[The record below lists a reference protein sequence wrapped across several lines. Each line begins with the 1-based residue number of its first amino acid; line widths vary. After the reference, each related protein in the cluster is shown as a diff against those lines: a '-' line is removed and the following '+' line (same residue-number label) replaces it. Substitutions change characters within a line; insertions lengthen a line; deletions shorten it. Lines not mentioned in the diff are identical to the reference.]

1 MNAELAG
8 TANVLQRVVRTIL
21 FADLVESCRLAE
33 ADEAGTAARWRNLRA
48 VIENRIVPEHQG
60 RLIRTEGD
68 GLMMLFEHALPA
80 ARCAL
85 DIQAACRAS
94 AADRGDGNAGAEPLM
109 LRESLHE
116 TELFADERDVYGR
129 GVNLAARLY
138 NLAGPGEI
146 VMSDCVQARLAGV
159 FDACIEDLGEC
170 HLRHLAH
177 PVHAFR
183 LGGPGPRPVIAPNAI
198 GAAVLRPSIAVIPF
212 ASRCLDASHD
222 VLGEILADDI
232 IIGLSGSDEL
242 RVISRLSTSA
252 LRDRSANAS
261 QAGAL
266 LDARYVLS
274 GAYRT
279 HGGKIVLAVEL
290 ADTKLACVVWGE
302 TLTDSIDAV
311 IAGESTLVAHIH
323 TSVGTRIVAHELER
337 TRSQSLPTLESSTLL
352 LGSIAL
358 MHRGVRDEFERAG
371 QMLDVLAER
380 ARGQATPYAWL
391 AKWHVLRFNRGWTT
405 DRVGEAHSALACSRR
420 ALDADSRSS
429 MALAVEGFVRTN
441 LLKQLD
447 AGEDCYERALEA
459 NPNDS
464 LAWLLKGT
472 LHAFK
477 GEGDEAVAATG
488 HALALSP
495 LDPLKSFYESL
506 CATAALSARQYER
519 VIELAEHSL
528 RNGPNNTST
537 LRALAIAQAEL
548 GLVDDARLTIRKVL
562 AIEPHLTVRG
572 FLERSPSAAFETGRI
587 WSDALRR
594 AGLPLQ

>member
-1 MNAELAG
+1 MDSELAG

-48 VIENRIVPEHQG
+48 VIENCIVPRHNG

-85 DIQAACRAS
+85 DIQAACRS
-94 AADRGDGNAGAEPLM
+94 NAGARGEAEAAAEPLM
-109 LRESLHE
+109 LRQSLHE

-146 VMSDCVQARLAGV
+146 VMSDCVHARLAGV
-159 FDACIEDLGEC
+159 FDACEEDLGEC
-170 HLRHLAH
+170 HLRHLAQ
-177 PVHAFR
+177 PVHAYR
-183 LGGPGPRPVIAPNAI
+183 LGGPGPRPVIPPNAP
-198 GAAVLRPSIAVIPF
+198 GAMVLRPSIAVIPF
-212 ASRCLDASHD
+212 ASRCLEANHD
-222 VLGEILADDI
+222 VLGDILADDI
-232 IIGLSGSDEL
+232 ITGLSGSDEL
-242 RVISRLSTSA
+242 RVISRLSTAMLRERGASA
-252 LRDRSANAS
+252 A

-279 HGGKIVLAVEL
+279 HGGKIVLTVEL
-290 ADTKLACVVWGE
+290 ADTKLECVVWGE

-311 IAGESTLVAHIH
+311 VAGESTLVAHIH
-323 TSVGTRIVAHELER
+323 TSVGTRIITHELER
-337 TRSQSLPTLESSTLL
+337 TRSHSLPTLESSTLL
-352 LGSIAL
+352 LSSIAL

-380 ARGQATPYAWL
+380 ARSQATPYAWL
-391 AKWHVLRFNRGWTT
+391 AKWHVLRFNRGWTS
-405 DRVGEAHSALACSRR
+405 DRVGEAHSALACARR

-441 LLKQLD
+441 LLKQID

-477 GEGDEAVAATG
+477 GEGEEAVASTG

-495 LDPLKSFYESL
+495 LDPLRSFYESL
-506 CATAALSARQYER
+506 CATAALSARQYAR

-548 GLVDDARLTIRKVL
+548 GLVDDARLTIGKVL
-562 AIEPHLTVRG
+562 AIEPHLTVRS

>member
-1 MNAELAG
+1 MNVELAD
-8 TANVLQRVVRTIL
+8 TPNVLQRVVRTIL

-48 VIENRIVPEHQG
+48 QIEGCIVPGHHG

-85 DIQAACRAS
+85 EIQEACRRSAGAS
-94 AADRGDGNAGAEPLM
+94 GDSETRAEPLM

-146 VMSDCVQARLAGV
+146 VISASVQERIAGV
-159 FDACIEDLGEC
+159 FDSCIEDLGEC
-170 HLRHLAH
+170 HLRHLAQ
-177 PVHAFR
+177 PVHAYR
-183 LGGPGPRPVIAPNAI
+183 LGGPGPQPVIAPNAT
-198 GAAVLRPSIAVIPF
+198 GGGVLRPSIAVIPF
-212 ASRCLDASHD
+212 ASRAREADHD

-232 IIGLSGSDEL
+232 IAGLSGSDEL
-242 RVISRLSTSA
+242 RVISRLSTSM
-252 LRDRSANAS
+252 LRDQYASAS
-261 QAGAL
+261 QAGVL
-266 LDARYVLS
+266 LGACYVLS

-279 HGGKIVLAVEL
+279 CGGKIVLSVEL
-290 ADTKLACVVWGE
+290 ADAKLESVVWAE
-302 TLTDSIDAV
+302 TLGDTIEAVVGGDSA
-311 IAGESTLVAHIH
+311 LVARIH
-323 TSVGTRIVAHELER
+323 TAVCTAIVAHELDR
-337 TRSQSLPTLESSTLL
+337 TRSQALPTLESSTLL
-352 LGSIAL
+352 LSSIAL
-358 MHRGVRDEFERAG
+358 MHRGARDEFERAG
-371 QMLDVLAER
+371 QMLDVLADR
-380 ARGQATPYAWL
+380 ARRQSAPYAWL

-405 DRVGEAHSALACSRR
+405 DRIGEAHSALACAQR

-429 MALAVEGFVRTN
+429 MALAVQGFVRTN

-447 AGEDCYERALEA
+447 AGESCYERALEI

-472 LHAFK
+472 LHAFR
-477 GEGDEAVAATG
+477 GEGEEAVASTG
-488 HALALSP
+488 RALALSP
-495 LDPLKSFYESL
+495 LDPLRSFYESL

-519 VIELAEHSL
+519 VIELARHSL
-528 RNGPNNTST
+528 RNSPNNTST

-548 GLVDDARLTIRKVL
+548 GLVDDARLTIKKVL
-562 AIEPHLTVRG
+562 AIEPQLTVHG

-594 AGLPLQ
+594 AGLPLH